1 MPTSSMSTPTISV
14 VVATYKRATLLPR
27 LVEAIAGQDVPGALE
42 MIVVDDASPD
52 ETPSVLR
59 ELAQRYPNLR
69 VVRQADNAGPA
80 TARNV
85 GWRQA
90 AAPLVA
96 FTDDDC
102 VPQPGWAAGI
112 IEGLR
117 DADLVQGSTLPNPAQ
132 VANIGPF
139 SRTLEVTS
147 DSGFYQT
154 CNMGYRR
161 ELLERVSGFDER
173 FPDPAGED
181 TDLAWRSLAAGATAR
196 FLPAALV
203 YHDIRPSSFRTHV
216 ADLRRWRSVVLVAKR
231 HPSLRALCYRRFI
244 WRASHEKV
252 LLGSVGLAVFCTPGL
267 SRLTRWTA
275 LTLLLPYVWFR
286 VRVQPLAGSR
296 RRRTAAIPAAF
307 LADAIEV
314 GVLAR
319 ASAHERTLLL

>member
-1 MPTSSMSTPTISV
+1 M
-14 VVATYKRATLLPR
+14 VATYGRAALLPR
-27 LVEAIAGQDVPGALE
+27 LLGALAGE
-42 MIVVDDASPD
+42 VVTGGLEVIVVDDASPD
-52 ETPSVLR
+52 DTPAVL
-59 ELAQRYPNLR
+59 EALVARYPILR
-69 VVRQADNAGPA
+69 VVRQPKNAGPA

-85 GWRQA
+85 GWRMA
-90 AAPLVA
+90 TAPLLA

-102 VPQPGWAAGI
+102 IPQRGWANALL
-112 IEGLR
+112 EALL
-117 DADLVQGSTLPNPAQ
+117 DADLVQGVTLPNPDQ

-161 ELLERVSGFDER
+161 ELLERVGGFDER

-181 TDLAWRSLAAGATAR
+181 TDLAWRAIGTGATAR
-196 FLPAALV
+196 FVPDAVV

-231 HPSLRALCYRRFI
+231 HPELRALAHRRFI

-252 LLGSVGLAVFCTPGL
+252 LIGLSGLAMSCTPVL
-267 SRLTRWTA
+267 SRRTRWAA

-286 VRVQPLAGSR
+286 ARVQPLGGSR
-296 RRRTAAIPAAF
+296 WRRLAAIPAAF
-307 LADAIEV
+307 VADAVEV
-314 GVLAR
+314 AVLAR
-319 ASAHERTLLL
+319 ASAHERTLVL